1 MIACVFWFD
10 AKPKIL
16 TQHTKLTN
24 NPATVSLPLPV
35 LLSSISCMWIL
46 LGVIRMGTGWTIA
59 VSYRQ
64 MGGHTE
70 FVLKMP
76 SRYHEITKTNNTWKT
91 SGQSSHSH

>member
-16 TQHTKLTN
+16 TQHTKLKN

-46 LGVIRMGTGWTIA
+46 LGVIRMGTG
-59 VSYRQ
+59 
-64 MGGHTE
+64 
-70 FVLKMP
+70 
-76 SRYHEITKTNNTWKT
+76 
-91 SGQSSHSH
+91 